1 MSRFA
6 GRGLEL
12 QELLQAVVRRWRGI
26 RSVVLVDG
34 AGLPLASS
42 LGSRALEERLA
53 ALAAGISDLM
63 VRSRQDLEVGAVHHL
78 HLAGQDRQLIF
89 LPVDGEAMLAAI
101 VEADA
106 NSADVCRQLAATARH
121 LLSGLGPPSLSP
133 ENALPPVGSE
143 ER

>member
-53 ALAAGISDLM
+53 ALAAGVADLM
-63 VRSRQDLEVGAVHHL
+63 ARGRTDLELGPVHHL
-78 HLAGQDRQLIF
+78 HLAAQDRQLIF
-89 LPVDGEAMLAAI
+89 LPLDGEAMLAA
-101 VEADA
+101 VAEADA
-106 NSADVCRQLAATARH
+106 NSADVCRQLAATARQM
-121 LLSGLGPPSLSP
+121 LADSP
-133 ENALPPVGSE
+133 EPDAPKDPRS
-143 ER
+143 